1 VEAVTVAA
9 PAGGY
14 VRVQVEDGSEQN
26 LAVPE
31 HLSHLL
37 QPGLRVVLYHG
48 PGAALLGWYLP
59 DRGIGFDL
67 RS

>member
-1 VEAVTVAA
+1 MLPVDASIGEVMMAFPERFAEA
-9 PAGGY
+9 G
-14 VRVQVEDGSEQN
+14 